1 MIKILLVSDS
11 LQSINVAWRHF
22 VYSEYAAKATTLVS
36 GAMANI
42 NGDEPPDVVVYYAA
56 DESAQL
62 FPLYR
67 EMREGDT
74 PTKIPLLILAD
85 AYRQKTLSDYF
96 TFEKADIVGI
106 SIDDRMLLDKI
117 KNLIKESKKDSRR

>member
-1 MIKILLVSDS
+1 MLKILLVGDT

-36 GAMANI
+36 GAMASI
-42 NGDEPPDVVVYYAA
+42 NGDDPPDLVVYYAD

-62 FPLYR
+62 FALYR

-74 PTKIPLLILAD
+74 PTDIPLLVLAD
-85 AYRQKTLSDYF
+85 AHRQKALSDYF
-96 TFEKADIVGI
+96 TFKNAEVVGI
-106 SIDDRMLLDKI
+106 SVDDRMLLDKI
-117 KNLIKESKKDSRR
+117 KKLIDECKS